1 MTVGTKIDPNWA
13 WDDRFPLAQG
23 IKLGNLLYISGQVA
37 VDPDGNIVGKGD
49 IKAQTRKVFE
59 NIEAILRKSGGTLDN
74 LINITTYLTDI
85 KLFEGYNDTRAKILK
100 DLRPT
105 STTVAVSGLAFEGL
119 LVEINGVAYL

>member
-59 NIEAILRKSGGTLDN
+59 NIEVILRKSGGTLDN

-85 KLFEGYNDTRAKILK
+85 KLFEGYNNTRAEILK

-105 STTVAVSGLAFEGL
+105 STTVAVSGLAFEGP